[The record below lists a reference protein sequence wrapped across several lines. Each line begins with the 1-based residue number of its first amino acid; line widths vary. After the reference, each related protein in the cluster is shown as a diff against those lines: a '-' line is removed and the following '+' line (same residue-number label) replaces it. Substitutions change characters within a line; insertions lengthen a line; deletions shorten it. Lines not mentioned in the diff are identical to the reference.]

1 MITRIEALNFRCLR
15 YISQPLDRFH
25 VLVGPNASG
34 KTTFLDVVAFI
45 GRVVSDGL
53 DAALEERSPN
63 LQDQVF
69 GRKGTSFEL
78 AVQVRLPDHL
88 VERIVS
94 KQADY
99 VEARPEYY
107 ATLEYRLAVGF
118 NRTSQENEITWESLD
133 FVSSAQ
139 QRVHMT
145 TRECENQDTLASQPI
160 ESEQDESDDYRRVI
174 GRTTDETLYNME
186 DLDFFMGRTLAFQL
200 PKDKTALS
208 NMPDDELKFSAG
220 MWLKKLLKDA
230 VHRVV
235 LDSQKMRLASPPG
248 QGRNFKP
255 DGSNLPWVIED
266 LYTKSPE
273 AFRDWID
280 HLKTALPDLV
290 GIRTVE
296 RPDDK
301 HRYLMLQY
309 QGGIEVPSWTVS
321 DGTLRL
327 LALTLLAYLPNLE
340 GIYLIEEPE
349 NGIHPK
355 AVETMFQSLSN
366 VYGAQILLATHSPVI
381 LSMTNPKDILC
392 FTKDEEGATNIVSGD
407 QHPALLHWQH
417 ETSLGDL
424 FAAGVLG

>member
-63 LQDQVF
+63 FQDQVF
-69 GRKGTSFEL
+69 GRKGRSFEL
-78 AVQVRLPDHL
+78 LIESQLPLSISKAIAEKQSASHRITDYRTLSYHLRFRTDEDSSENSIEFERLYFPLLDSVIQAEPIPVRLRNYDTYAPTIIERRDQKTDYNIETSDFCVGHSFHL
-88 VERIVS
+88 PRVKS
-94 KQADY
+94 A
-99 VEARPEYY
+99 
-107 ATLEYRLAVGF
+107 LA
-118 NRTSQENEITWESLD
+118 NMAE
-133 FVSSAQ
+133 
-139 QRVHMT
+139 
-145 TRECENQDTLASQPI
+145 
-160 ESEQDESDDYRRVI
+160 DESR
-174 GRTTDETLYNME
+174 
-186 DLDFFMGRTLAFQL
+186 
-200 PKDKTALS
+200 
-208 NMPDDELKFSAG
+208 FSAG
-220 MWLKKLLKDA
+220 IWFKNLLRTNI
-230 VHRVV
+230 HRIV
-235 LDSQKMRLASPPG
+235 LDSIAMRMASPPG
-248 QGRNFKP
+248 KGNSYQS
-255 DGSNLPWVIED
+255 DGSNLPWTIEEFVRK
-266 LYTKSPE
+266 TPE

-280 HLKTALPDLV
+280 HLKTALPDLE